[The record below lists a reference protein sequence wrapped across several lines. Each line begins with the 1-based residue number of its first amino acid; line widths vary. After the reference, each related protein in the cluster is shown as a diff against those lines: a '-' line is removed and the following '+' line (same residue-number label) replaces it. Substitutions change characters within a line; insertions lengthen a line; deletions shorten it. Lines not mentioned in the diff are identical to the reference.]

1 MSEDP
6 LGPLMAQCRAR
17 IETVLDASL
26 PAADTSPERLHAAM
40 RYAVLGSGKRVRPI
54 LAYAAA
60 RATGVS
66 WERVDAAAAALEL
79 IHASSLV
86 HDDLPSL
93 DDDDLRRGRPTCH
106 KAFDEATALLAG
118 DALQTLAF
126 EVLATDPHNPPAARV
141 AMVAR
146 LAQAAGAGGMLGGQ
160 VLDLASEGR
169 QLDLD
174 ALKNLHQ
181 HKTGALIRAAVAM
194 AAIAA
199 DTPPHGQ
206 AADQDPA
213 QAQARAAAMDHY
225 AACIG
230 LAFQVQDDLLDVEG
244 DTAVIG
250 KTSGADAAHHKAT
263 YPSLLGVEAAHAA
276 ARALVDSAL
285 AALRDF
291 GAGADPLRWIAD
303 YIIARDR

>member
-6 LGPLMAQCRAR
+6 LGALMAQCRER
-17 IETVLDASL
+17 IEAVLEARLPPADAS
-26 PAADTSPERLHAAM
+26 PARLHTAM

-60 RATGVS
+60 QATGLP

-86 HDDLPSL
+86 HDDLPTL

-126 EVLATDPHNPPAARV
+126 EVLAADEHNPPAARV
-141 AMVAR
+141 RMVAR
-146 LAQAAGAGGMLGGQ
+146 LAQAAGAAGMLGGQ
-160 VLDLASEGR
+160 ALDLASEGR

-174 ALKNLHQ
+174 ALKNIHR

-199 DTPPHGQ
+199 EQPPQEQ
-206 AADQDPA
+206 AKDQDPP
-213 QAQARAAAMDHY
+213 QTRTRAAAMDHY

-276 ARALVDSAL
+276 AGELVSSAL
-285 AALRDF
+285 AALSDF
-291 GAGADPLRWIAD
+291 GDGADPLRWIAR
-303 YIIARDR
+303 YIIDRDR